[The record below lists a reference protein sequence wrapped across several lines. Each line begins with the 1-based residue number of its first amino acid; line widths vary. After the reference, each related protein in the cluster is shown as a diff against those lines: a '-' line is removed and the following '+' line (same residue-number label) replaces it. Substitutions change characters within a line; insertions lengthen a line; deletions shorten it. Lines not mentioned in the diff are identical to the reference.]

1 MACIPGSCPLGWL
14 CIICV
19 TTSGR
24 VGRCFPTRTPRI
36 FFVSPILRIRKHH
49 PLAYRSGRTAD
60 RAGAGLHGKVLCAG
74 TAYTFACP
82 SRKQVTRDSGQIHD
96 DGGGG
101 SRAGHTRCTAPGVGC
116 TLLERQRGRH
126 QSQGGGGRFGRRCCA
141 LKACVKK
148 CSSKKEKKRA
158 HGPPSQVHPSQPTDL
173 RAMLVRTARTP

>member
-1 MACIPGSCPLGWL
+1 MYHL
-14 CIICV
+14 CNDIA
-19 TTSGR
+19 SGR
-24 VGRCFPTRTPRI
+24 VGRSFATRTPRI
-36 FFVSPILRIRKHH
+36 FFVSPILRIRQHH
-49 PLAYRSGRTAD
+49 PLAYRSGCTAD

-82 SRKQVTRDSGQIHD
+82 SRKQVTRDSGQIH

-148 CSSKKEKKRA
+148 CSSKKKEKRA
-158 HGPPSQVHPSQPTDL
+158 RSPVSSIYTSEPPDL
-173 RAMLVRTARTP
+173 RAMSVRTARTP